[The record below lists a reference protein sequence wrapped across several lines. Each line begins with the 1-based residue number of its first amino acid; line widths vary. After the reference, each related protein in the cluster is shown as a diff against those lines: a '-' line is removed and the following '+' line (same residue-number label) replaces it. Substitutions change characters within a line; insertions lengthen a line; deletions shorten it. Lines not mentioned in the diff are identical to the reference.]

1 PGRGLILKIPKP
13 ETAQPA
19 GFTARG
25 NYRKDVALTARRW
38 LQLDKMITATDTR
51 RAFCVSYLMADVR

>member
-25 NYRKDVALTARRW
+25 NYRKDVALTDLAQTALFSSFPDSIQSGTNVYAR
-38 LQLDKMITATDTR
+38 K
-51 RAFCVSYLMADVR
+51 DV